1 MPKGLRLSGMASAAV
16 LAVAGVALG
25 ILCFREA
32 AVRALPPSAPIVARF
47 ASQHPDVVLRRAERD
62 LVEKNGIL
70 DTATLDA
77 TRRAATQAPLDARAF
92 LILGHQ
98 QLLDRQPARAVRTL
112 EAGQRLDPRERL
124 IHLLLL
130 DRYLRTER
138 YADAAA
144 QFSVLARLVGQVQG
158 PIATAVAEMTRIPE
172 TRDAVRRTLRSDPAL
187 EIAVLTTL
195 AKSQTPPAEIFALA
209 SPAARRDAGQP
220 GSWGPALITRL
231 VAQDRYDDARSVWQ
245 RVYTLS
251 DAQVAAP
258 LFNAD
263 LQRVAASPPFDWTL
277 VAGSIGAAD
286 MRGGT
291 LTIDYY
297 GRDSGPLA
305 SQLLTLRP
313 GSYRFAFNVEGSKAG
328 AGPTLYWSVRCATG
342 DKSEL
347 KRIMAAGTGQTR
359 RVASDFT
366 VPAGCPAQQL
376 ALVGDAGEF
385 PVAIN
390 ATLRDL
396 DLRSGGQRAPDRR
409 AETGRRP

>member
-1 MPKGLRLSGMASAAV
+1 MVSAAV

-25 ILCFREA
+25 IVCFREA
-32 AVRALPPSAPIVARF
+32 AVRALPPSAPVVARI

-70 DTATLDA
+70 DTAALDA
-77 TRRAATQAPLDARAF
+77 TRRAATEAPLDERPF

-98 QLLDRQPARAVRTL
+98 QLLDRQPQRAVRTL
-112 EAGQRLDPRERL
+112 EAGRRLDPRERL

-144 QFSVLARLVGQVQG
+144 QFSVLARLVGQAHG

-195 AKSQTPPAEIFALA
+195 AKSQTPPTEIFALA
-209 SPAARRDAGQP
+209 SPAARRDAGRSD
-220 GSWGPALITRL
+220 SWGPALITRL
-231 VAQDRYDDARSVWQ
+231 VAQGRYDDARSVWQ
-245 RVYTLS
+245 RVYNLS
-251 DAQVAAP
+251 DAQVTAP
-258 LFNAD
+258 LFNAG

-277 VAGSIGAAD
+277 VADSIGAAD
-286 MRGGT
+286 MRGGA
-291 LTIDYY
+291 LAIDYY
-297 GRDSGPLA
+297 GRASGPLA
-305 SQLLTLRP
+305 GQLLTLRP
-313 GSYRFAFNVEGSKAG
+313 GSYRFAFTVEGSKAG

-342 DKSEL
+342 DRTEL
-347 KRIMAAGTGQTR
+347 KRIVVAGSGQSR
-359 RVASDFT
+359 RVSSDFT
-366 VPAGCPAQQL
+366 VPGGCPAQQL
-376 ALVGDAGEF
+376 ALIGDAGEF

-390 ATLRDL
+390 VTLRNL
-396 DLRSGGQRAPDRR
+396 DLRSSDRSAGDPG
-409 AETGRRP
+409 AETGRQP